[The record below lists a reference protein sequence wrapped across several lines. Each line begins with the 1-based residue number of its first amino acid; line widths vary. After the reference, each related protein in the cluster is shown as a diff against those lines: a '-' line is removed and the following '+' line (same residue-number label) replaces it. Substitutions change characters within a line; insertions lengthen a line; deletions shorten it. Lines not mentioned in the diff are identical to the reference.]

1 MSRNKN
7 KKKYKYCMND
17 VSYYNSINNKDR
29 NNLNNVNK
37 LRKRKTK
44 YDKNEKVMFHKR
56 FSSYNMGSARKE
68 KALSKKAKKREKL
81 WKRNKKKREKKRMH
95 RKFKCGKNGNKFMCN
110 EKIKGKHI

>member
-81 WKRNKKKREKKRMH
+81 WKRNKKKREKKE
-95 RKFKCGKNGNKFMCN
+95 CIESLNV
-110 EKIKGKHI
+110 EKMEINLCVTKRSIIF